1 MTVDKTGVEVVVADA
16 PDRQRFEIAIE
27 GTVVGSAHY
36 RDHAGR
42 RIFFHTEVDEAYG
55 GRGLGTILVRESL
68 DAMRAAAIRV
78 VPVCPL
84 FAAFVDK
91 HQDYADIVDKPT
103 RDDRA
108 FLREHAG

>member
-16 PDRQRFEIAIE
+16 PERQRFEISVD

-36 RDHAGR
+36 RDHDGR
-42 RIFFHTEVDEAYG
+42 RIFFHTEVDGAYG

-68 DAMRAAAIRV
+68 DAMRAAGTRV

-84 FAAFVDK
+84 FKAFVEK
-91 HQDYADIVDKPT
+91 HDDYADIVDKPT
-103 RDDRA
+103 RDDLS
-108 FLREHAG
+108 FLRERT